1 MFASTQ
7 TFQCRCLAL
16 FLEPLRKSNNC
27 HWALKRLLRAID
39 NEISSLMQIGSRLY
53 WSNDNKYIHPFN
65 EIISK
70 RNGVKNGLWSAIG
83 HVNDHMEKWVSWME
97 NNRWR
102 WDNRHDCPQR
112 YSLTDRTAKSHGWR
126 CNGYKI
132 LMENIGTSKSEWSWT
147 RLGHG
152 TLEQSSWFLHV
163 IVPCWAL
170 EPEWERNIIWL
181 FLWILALEWW

>member
-1 MFASTQ
+1 MIASTQ
-7 TFQCRCLAL
+7 TSQCRCLAL
-16 FLEPLRKSNNC
+16 SLEPLRKSNNC

-53 WSNDNKYIHPFN
+53 WSNDNKYVHPFN
-65 EIISK
+65 KIISE
-70 RNGVKNGLWSAIG
+70 KNGMDEWLMMDGQQNNLKAAKI
-83 HVNDHMEKWVSWME
+83 VVDT

-112 YSLTDRTAKSHGWR
+112 YSLIDWTTESHGWR

-132 LMENIGTSKSEWSWT
+132 LMENIGTSKSKWSWT
-147 RLGHG
+147 RLWHG